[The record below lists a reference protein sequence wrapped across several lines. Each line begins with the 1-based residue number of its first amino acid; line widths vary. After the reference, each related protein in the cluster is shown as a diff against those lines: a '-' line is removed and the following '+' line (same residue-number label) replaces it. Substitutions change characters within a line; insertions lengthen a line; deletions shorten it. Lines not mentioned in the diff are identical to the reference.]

1 MPPCVFSTHA
11 HKLWFLQDKSA
22 SISLSLSPRG
32 SWRRESL
39 LRILALLHH
48 NTHDVSTFHTHF
60 SPTTLATF
68 WTCMDTKLAHRGA
81 HKVGTRAPCKCSKKS
96 SFPPPKACSRLA
108 LQSPSSVCAPPPDL
122 KIAGNSIFIL
132 LSKNF
137 FLSYTAPLPNFRTSR
152 GVPAPSSPA
161 FWAAAEVEKQC
172 GP

>member
-22 SISLSLSPRG
+22 SISLSPRG

-68 WTCMDTKLAHRGA
+68 WTCMATKLAHRGA